1 MNVLNLDT
9 KTPAKAMKARKCNM
23 KPLTEIFI
31 RGLKSTGARRT
42 WSDSTC
48 QGLKLRIG
56 ASGSKTFAFMGRD
69 CHGENRTIKLGRYP
83 DIGLKEAR
91 RSADEHRRTLS
102 NPEKLREF
110 LEQTPEAEEIT
121 LLAFLVEVE
130 AHFGQKQKKRIWLPR
145 GKTKDVSTARQVIS
159 KVFGDLLEKQ
169 LSQLTI
175 DEFVSCTTGYKPV
188 SGKSSA
194 NGQVSKALAY
204 LRPSFDWAA
213 HRGNRF
219 QKLGAGRATRLELPD
234 LAKIHDPA
242 INDPLLEGER
252 DRVLLPRELENV
264 MQELKIGAVDENDHF
279 AVDLR
284 PIAHLFI
291 LLTLSR
297 RSEVENARWEDI
309 DFDLLT
315 WTKSVKSL
323 KGPRKVTHPLSD
335 AAADVLRS
343 LPRYAFR
350 QGDEYIFPNRNGGPL
365 DNWPRST
372 EAIQNSSGTSDWTR
386 HDLRRSSATI
396 LEKMGVAVPLIDT
409 LLSHQNA
416 FASENTSN
424 AASAYIKIGK
434 QMKGLPDPLRDAV
447 NLLASV
453 LQRIKNGEFR

>member
-1 MNVLNLDT
+1 MNILNLDT
-9 KTPAKAMKARKCNM
+9 MTPAKAMKARKCNM

-31 RGLKSTGARRT
+31 KGLKPTGERRT

-69 CHGENRTIKLGRYP
+69 CHGENRTIKLGSYP
-83 DIGLKEAR
+83 DVGLKEAR
-91 RSADEHRRTLS
+91 KSADEHRRTLG
-102 NPEKLREF
+102 NPDKLRDF
-110 LEQTPEAEEIT
+110 LEQKPEAEEIT

-130 AHFGQKQKKRIWLPR
+130 AQFGQKQQKKIWLPR
-145 GKTKDVSTARQVIS
+145 GKRSEESTARQVIS
-159 KVFGDLLEKQ
+159 KVFGALLEKQ
-169 LSQLTI
+169 LSQLSI
-175 DEFVSCTTGYKPV
+175 DAFVSCTSGYKPV

-213 HRGNRF
+213 HRGNKF

-242 INDPLLEGER
+242 TDDPLLEGER
-252 DRVLLPRELENV
+252 DRVLLPWELEKII
-264 MQELKIGAVDENDHF
+264 QELKVGNLDKNDHF

-284 PIAHLFI
+284 PVAHLFI

-309 DFDLLT
+309 DLDLLT

-323 KGPRKVTHPLSD
+323 KGPRKVTHPISD

-343 LPRYAFR
+343 LPGYANRKDDDFV
-350 QGDEYIFPNRNGGPL
+350 FPNRSGGTL

-372 EAIQNSSGTSDWTR
+372 EVIQKASGTSGWTR

-396 LEKMGVAVPLIDT
+396 LEKMGVAMPLIDT

-416 FASENTSN
+416 FASQNTSS

-447 NLLASV
+447 NLLANV
-453 LQRIKNGEFR
+453 LQRIKDGEFR